1 MKTFI
6 KDVIACSL
14 IGLGFCYKEPTGSA
28 IMILFGAIL
37 LAVNVVENTNNIKD

>member
-14 IGLGFCYKEPTGSA
+14 IGLGFWYKEPTGSA

-37 LAVNVVENTNNIKD
+37 LAVNVIEDTSNIKD

>member
-6 KDVIACSL
+6 KDIIACSL

-28 IMILFGAIL
+28 IIILFGAIL
-37 LAVNVVENTNNIKD
+37 LAVNIVESKSEIKD

>member
-14 IGLGFCYKEPTGSA
+14 VSLGMWYKEPTGSA
-28 IMILFGAIL
+28 IMIISGVIL
-37 LAVNVVENTNNIKD
+37 LAITLVENEK